1 MEKRRAVG
9 EEQEVGRERA
19 NYGLCGGAGGE
30 GAEESDQWQRRRAMR
45 KESIVKRTQSKHV
58 GKAEGRRRKSLEHPC
73 AQSKHLGKVAQRP
86 RKILDH
92 PCRVAGGVAGA
103 LSGCSFFNII

>member
-1 MEKRRAVG
+1 MEKRRAIG

-45 KESIVKRTQSKHV
+45 KENIVKRTQSKH
-58 GKAEGRRRKSLEHPC
+58 
-73 AQSKHLGKVAQRP
+73 LGKIEERL
-86 RKILDH
+86 RDILKH
-92 PCRVAGGVAGA
+92 PCRALGGVAGA
-103 LSGCSFFNII
+103 LSGRSLFNFI